1 MSFAAEPYAFMSRS
15 SPPEFLGTPRVQGTS
30 NEPLSGSGMN
40 IRFALP
46 AARIARLLGGG
57 VAILVLLHLIGT
69 FCHMVL
75 HVKAAAFITLFDL
88 DLESNLPTFYN
99 CLLFFVC
106 AGLFLAHSR
115 LWNVRQ
121 RYGWLVMTGACA
133 FLGVDEGSQIHEKFM
148 LVTLRLLNH
157 GQNSGTDLGWL
168 YYAWVLPYGIAAA
181 LLVLTLTKWML
192 ALDGAMRRGFILS
205 GLIYVTGA
213 VFMEMYS
220 GRVAEHLA
228 PSSLAPGAMDHLPC
242 EVYPANSCHLYTSA
256 RYIAAYTLEETLEM
270 VALVVC
276 AYTLMKGLGK
286 DRVTIEIA
294 TAPLNS

>member
-1 MSFAAEPYAFMSRS
+1 MDRS
-15 SPPEFLGTPRVQGTS
+15 SLPE
-30 NEPLSGSGMN
+30 SGNSERSRAVPEASKAPDPGPGMN
-40 IRFALP
+40 IRFSLP
-46 AARIARLLGGG
+46 ATRTARLLGMG
-57 VAILVLLHLIGT
+57 VALLVLLHLAGT
-69 FCHMVL
+69 ACHLVF
-75 HVKAAAFITLFDL
+75 HIRAGAFITLFDL

-115 LWNVRQ
+115 LWNVKQ

-157 GQNSGTDLGWL
+157 GQQNGSDMGWL

-192 ALDGAMRRGFILS
+192 ALDKEMRRGFILS
-205 GLIYVTGA
+205 GLVYVMGA

-220 GRVAEHLA
+220 GRIAEHLD
-228 PSSLAPGAMDHLPC
+228 PSILPPGAMDYLPC
-242 EVYPANSCHLYTSA
+242 EVYPANSCHLYTSV

-270 VALVVC
+270 VALVIC
-276 AYTLMKGLGK
+276 AYTLMKGLGRE
-286 DRVTIEIA
+286 RVTIEIA
-294 TAPLNS
+294 TAPTSVK